1 MLISIYHS
9 FFRLLVIP
17 MGRVI
22 ASYRLRCM
30 VCILVRHEVCLFR
43 HSHDVHWR
51 SRYELFRVGIQN
63 PPLSRILLCLLYI
76 LTLGVFM
83 EFALIGFAVFFN
95 IAFIKW
101 KFDRRRYLDACL
113 DTFLMIVVM
122 ILFSGSYSALVVGTL
137 ASALVSIFLFVSPPK
152 VSLPP
157 FIRDFLAP

>member
-30 VCILVRHEVCLFR
+30 VCILVQHEVFLFR
-43 HSHDVHWR
+43 YSHHVHWR
-51 SRYELFRVGIQN
+51 SRYEVFRVGIQN
-63 PPLSRILLCLLYI
+63 PPLSRILLCLSYI

-83 EFALIGFAVFFN
+83 EFAIIGFAVFFN

>member
-1 MLISIYHS
+1 MRISIYHS
-9 FFRLLVIP
+9 FLRLLVIS

-22 ASYRLRCM
+22 SSYRLCCM
-30 VCILVRHEVCLFR
+30 VCILIRHEVFLFR
-43 HSHDVHWR
+43 YSRHVNWR
-51 SRYELFRVGIQN
+51 SRYALFRLGIQN
-63 PPLSRILLCLLYI
+63 PPLSRILLCLLLI
-76 LTLGVFM
+76 LSLGVFM
-83 EFALIGFAVFFN
+83 EFAIIGFAVFFN

-137 ASALVSIFLFVSPPK
+137 ASALVSIFLFISPPK

>member
-1 MLISIYHS
+1 MLISIYRS
-9 FFRLLVIP
+9 FFRLLVIS
-17 MGRVI
+17 MGRVVS
-22 ASYRLRCM
+22 SYKLCCM
-30 VCILVRHEVCLFR
+30 VCIPVWYKIFLFR
-43 HSHDVHWR
+43 YSRHVHWCF
-51 SRYELFRVGIQN
+51 RYELFRVDIQN
-63 PPLSRILLCLLYI
+63 PPLSRILLCLSSI

-83 EFALIGFAVFFN
+83 EFAIIGFAVFFN

-137 ASALVSIFLFVSPPK
+137 ASALVSIFLFISPPK